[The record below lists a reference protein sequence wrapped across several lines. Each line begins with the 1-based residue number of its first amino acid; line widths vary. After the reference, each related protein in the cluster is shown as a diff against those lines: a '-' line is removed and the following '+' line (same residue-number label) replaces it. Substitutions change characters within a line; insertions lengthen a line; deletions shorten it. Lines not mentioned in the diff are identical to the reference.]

1 MNLTQVINSIG
12 WLGFLIT
19 LTILICLNKCGDK
32 PVQTIQK
39 ETIINNF
46 YDSGIKSVP
55 QISYL
60 PGKVILQPIPTDVDT
75 QKILA
80 AYFAKYAYTR
90 TFENDSIKATL
101 VDTICQNK
109 FLSKGKF
116 TYKWLPP
123 VKTVESTTITITNT
137 APSKMMLMVGL
148 HAGYIQ
154 NSVKGFGPDIYLKTK
169 RDQLIGVGYDIDLE
183 LIRIN
188 TAISIG
194 KLFKK

>member
-1 MNLTQVINSIG
+1 MNLTQILNSIG

-19 LTILICLNKCGDK
+19 LAILIFLNKCVDK
-32 PVQTIQK
+32 PIQTIQK

-46 YDSGIKSVP
+46 YDSGIKVVS
-55 QISYL
+55 QTNYL
-60 PGKVILQPIPTDVDT
+60 PGKVIQQPIPADVDT

-80 AYFAKYAYTR
+80 AYFAKYPFTR
-90 TFENDSIKATL
+90 TFENDTIKATL
-101 VDTICQNK
+101 IDTISQNK

-123 VKTVESTTITITNT
+123 VKTVESTTVTINNT
-137 APSKMMLMVGL
+137 APNKMILMVGL
-148 HAGYIQ
+148 HAGYLQ
-154 NSVKGFGPDIYLKTK
+154 NSIKGFGPDIYLKTK
-169 RDQLIGVGYDIDLE
+169 RDQLIGVGYDIDSK

-188 TAISIG
+188 AAVGIS

>member
-1 MNLTQVINSIG
+1 MNLTQILNSIG

-19 LTILICLNKCGDK
+19 LAILIFFNKCGDK

-39 ETIINNF
+39 ETIINNY

-60 PGKVILQPIPTDVDT
+60 PGKVIPQPVPADVDT

-90 TFENDSIKATL
+90 TFENDTIKATL
-101 VDTICQNK
+101 IDTISKNK
-109 FLSKGKF
+109 FLSKGQF
-116 TYKWLPP
+116 TYKWLPS
-123 VKTVESTTITITNT
+123 VKTVESTTVTITNT
-137 APSKMMLMVGL
+137 APNKMMLMVGL
-148 HAGYIQ
+148 HAGYLQ

-169 RDQLIGVGYDIDLE
+169 RDQLIGVGYDIDSKL
-183 LIRIN
+183 LRLN
-188 TAISIG
+188 AAVGIG